1 MARAQTIFFL
11 WLRHITNPHLHSSTV
26 RVHYILHR
34 QNFRTTSINSY
45 MGLLALGTSHI
56 PTRSLL
62 LLPRYFVYSRRRIC
76 VHIPTSSHQS
86 GSHQLHIIHFTHI
99 SPKIVGLRITDHGS
113 RIASCIL
120 CALRLF
126 VPGRSPATNRR
137 YPNLTIGNYLGIPI
151 PKFSALTDRNQTRS
165 ITQSITQSINLS
177 INPSFYQYPVIRQPA
192 SGRRRQL

>member
-86 GSHQLHIIHFTHI
+86 GSHQLHIIHFTQD
-99 SPKIVGLRITDHGS
+99 SRIADHGS
-113 RIASCIL
+113 RITDCELHIVRIAPFRSWEESCDQQK
-120 CALRLF
+120 
-126 VPGRSPATNRR
+126 
-137 YPNLTIGNYLGIPI
+137 IP
-151 PKFSALTDRNQTRS
+151 
-165 ITQSITQSINLS
+165 
-177 INPSFYQYPVIRQPA
+177 
-192 SGRRRQL
+192 